1 MKQFR
6 IGMTRDLLKPDGS
19 QAFRDL
25 DLTSLGATDQVA
37 CDYLA
42 EDEPEV
48 RPDLIEGCDALVVL
62 APKITAR
69 TLEGADHL
77 TVVARLGV
85 GYDSVDVAACTRAG
99 VALTITPDAVR
110 RPVAAAALALVL
122 ALGHRL
128 LIKDRLTRAGRWAEK
143 VDNMGTGLTGRV
155 LGVIGLGNI
164 GREVFNLA
172 ARLGMRHM
180 ASDPSPA
187 AAEDAARLG
196 VELVELDALLRSAD
210 FLCVCCALTPETR
223 HLIAAAALALMKET
237 AYLVNV
243 ARGPIV
249 DQAALTDALQSG
261 ALQGAALDVFEEE
274 PIATDDPLLQLDYV
288 ILSPHAVSWTDEAF
302 RLMGQS
308 ASKSI
313 LDVAAGRDP
322 EHVVNREVLE
332 NPRFRQRLEQ
342 YRARD
347 KEN

>member
-1 MKQFR
+1 
-6 IGMTRDLLKPDGS
+6 
-19 QAFRDL
+19 
-25 DLTSLGATDQVA
+25 
-37 CDYLA
+37 
-42 EDEPEV
+42 
-48 RPDLIEGCDALVVL
+48 
-62 APKITAR
+62 
-69 TLEGADHL
+69 
-77 TVVARLGV
+77 
-85 GYDSVDVAACTRAG
+85 
-99 VALTITPDAVR
+99 
-110 RPVAAAALALVL
+110 
-122 ALGHRL
+122 
-128 LIKDRLTRAGRWAEK
+128 
-143 VDNMGTGLTGRV
+143 
-155 LGVIGLGNI
+155 
-164 GREVFNLA
+164 
-172 ARLGMRHM
+172 M

-223 HLIAAAALALMKET
+223 HLIDAAALALMKET

-274 PIATDDPLLQLDYV
+274 PIATDDPLLQLDNV

-342 YRARD
+342 YRAML
-347 KEN
+347 